1 MSLKLPRTWDFNMK
15 PDLGKIVR
23 SVSVMSSEHSA
34 SSGRPHH
41 QNSLEK
47 PVKCG
52 WLKKQQKSFVKNWQQ
67 KYFVLRGQ
75 QLCFYKDLD
84 DGKAQ
89 GCLFLP
95 RSKVSEVSYSP
106 EDTSKF
112 IFQVIPATSVE
123 QNKPVPDPYVLMANS
138 QAEMEEWVK
147 AIKRAAGLPSGA
159 VFGQCLGHTIA
170 YEKKYG
176 RHTVPILIEKCAD
189 FIREK
194 GLNEEGIFR
203 LPGQDNL
210 VKQLKEAF
218 DAGERPSFSSDT
230 DVHTVASLFKLYLRE
245 LPEPVIPWQQ
255 YEDFLSCEKTITVDE
270 EKGHGELM
278 DQISILPKEN
288 CNLLCFICR
297 FLFEVQQHSSVNKM
311 SVDNLS
317 MVIGVNLLK
326 PQTEDPEALMR
337 GAPQIQK
344 LMTVMISH
352 HEKFF
357 PKTND
362 LPEEPATQKS
372 DPRKVQLPRS
382 SVGWDAAE
390 EIVSPGAEQAKKDTF
405 GSRGSSTSEDGLVS
419 LEDDVSLLSDTSGS
433 WKAIP
438 RKRTQTLPITNLPS
452 MSKHMDSN
460 ISPKGAL
467 FGGDFWSSPSKT
479 SIMSS
484 SPGHKRT
491 LSEELELHRRST
503 YDNASFLQGGS
514 DCCSLPSISSMS
526 SMNSGDHKVAQ
537 KMQSLKNGINSPGAD
552 GKQDNS
558 QEMSLKLMELQM
570 EREKERKELEE
581 RIHSLEKENY
591 ETWKKVVQLHEDLEK
606 EKNKQKALEITL
618 QNVER
623 SRDDAEKRNKILE
636 QEIQGFVRAMA
647 LSSTKPE

>member
-1 MSLKLPRTWDFNMK
+1 
-15 PDLGKIVR
+15 
-23 SVSVMSSEHSA
+23 MSSDHSA
-34 SSGRPHH
+34 SSARLHH

-47 PVKCG
+47 PVKSG

-67 KYFVLRGQ
+67 RYFVLKGQ

-95 RSKVSEVSYSP
+95 RSTVSEVSSSP
-106 EDTSKF
+106 DDAGKF
-112 IFQVIPATSVE
+112 IFQIIPASSME
-123 QNKPVPDPYVLMANS
+123 HNKPIPDPYVLMANS

-147 AIKRAAGLPSGA
+147 AIKRAAGFPSGA
-159 VFGQCLGHTIA
+159 VFGQCLVDTIT

-176 RHTVPILIEKCAD
+176 RHTVPILMEKCAD

-194 GLNEEGIFR
+194 GMDEEGIFR

-245 LPEPVIPWQQ
+245 LPEPAIPWRQ
-255 YEDFLSCEKTITVDE
+255 YEDFLSCEKMMSVDE

-278 DQISILPKEN
+278 NQISILPKEN
-288 CNLLCFICR
+288 YNLLCFICR
-297 FLFEVQQHSSVNKM
+297 FLFEVQKNSSVNKM

-337 GAPQIQK
+337 SAPQIQR
-344 LMTVMISH
+344 LLTVMISH

-357 PKTND
+357 PKSKD
-362 LPEEPATQKS
+362 LPEEPVTQKS
-372 DPRKVQLPRS
+372 DHKKVQVPRS

-390 EIVSPGAEQAKKDTF
+390 EIVSPGAEQPKKDIC

-419 LEDDVSLLSDTSGS
+419 LEEDVSLLRDTSGS
-433 WKAIP
+433 WKAMP
-438 RKRTQTLPITNLPS
+438 RKRTQTLPITNLP
-452 MSKHMDSN
+452 MMNKHIDNN
-460 ISPKGAL
+460 ISPKGDL
-467 FGGDFWSSPSKT
+467 FIGEFWSSPSKQQT
-479 SIMSS
+479 SIMS

-491 LSEELELHRRST
+491 LSEESERHRRST
-503 YDNASFLQGGS
+503 YDNVPFLQGETGP
-514 DCCSLPSISSMS
+514 CSLPCMASMS
-526 SMNSGDHKVAQ
+526 TEEKVAQ
-537 KMQSLKNGINSPGAD
+537 QTRIVKNSVHSPGTD
-552 GKQDNS
+552 SKQDNS
-558 QEMSLKLMELQM
+558 QEMSLKLMELQR

-581 RIHSLEKENY
+581 RIQSLEKENY
-591 ETWKKVVQLHEDLEK
+591 DTWKKVVKLHEDLET
-606 EKNKQKALEITL
+606 EKNKQKALKITL

-647 LSSTKPE
+647 ASSTKPE

>member
-1 MSLKLPRTWDFNMK
+1 MSLRLPRTWDFNLK
-15 PDLGKIVR
+15 PDLGRIVR
-23 SVSVMSSEHSA
+23 SVSVMSSDHSA
-34 SSGRPHH
+34 SSSRPHH

-47 PVKCG
+47 PTKSG

-67 KYFVLRGQ
+67 KYFVLKGQ

-95 RSKVSEVSYSP
+95 RSTVSEVSYSP
-106 EDTSKF
+106 DDAGKF
-112 IFQVIPATSVE
+112 IFQVIPASSME
-123 QNKPVPDPYVLMANS
+123 QNKPIPDPYVLMANS

-147 AIKRAAGLPSGA
+147 AIKRAAGFPSGA
-159 VFGQCLGHTIA
+159 VFGQCLVDTIA

-194 GLNEEGIFR
+194 GMNEEGIFR

-245 LPEPVIPWQQ
+245 LPEPAIPWRQ
-255 YEDFLSCEKTITVDE
+255 YEDFLSCEKLITVDE
-270 EKGHGELM
+270 EKGHRDLM
-278 DQISILPKEN
+278 KQISILPKEN
-288 CNLLCFICR
+288 YNLLCFICR
-297 FLFEVQQHSSVNKM
+297 FLFEVQKNSGVNKM

-337 GAPQIQK
+337 SAPQIQR

-357 PKTND
+357 PKSND
-362 LPEEPATQKS
+362 LPEEPESKKI
-372 DPRKVQLPRS
+372 DPRKVQIPRS

-390 EIVSPGAEQAKKDTF
+390 EIVSPGAEQTKRDTW

-419 LEDDVSLLSDTSGS
+419 LEEDASLLRDISGS

-438 RKRTQTLPITNLPS
+438 RKRTQTLPITNLP
-452 MSKHMDSN
+452 MMGKYMDDNN
-460 ISPKGAL
+460 ISPKGEL
-467 FGGDFWSSPSKT
+467 FSGEFWSSPSKQQT
-479 SIMSS
+479 SILSS
-484 SPGHKRT
+484 SPGQKRA
-491 LSEELELHRRST
+491 LSEELECHRRST
-503 YDNASFLQGGS
+503 YDNVPFLQGESGP
-514 DCCSLPSISSMS
+514 CMTSMS
-526 SMNSGDHKVAQ
+526 IMNSGEQKVAQ
-537 KMQSLKNGINSPGAD
+537 PILSLKNSINRPGAD
-552 GKQDNS
+552 GTQENE
-558 QEMSLKLMELQM
+558 QEMSLKLMDLQ
-570 EREKERKELEE
+570 REKERKELEE
-581 RIHSLEKENY
+581 RIQSLEKENY
-591 ETWKKVVQLHEDLEK
+591 DTWKKVVKLHEDLEN
-606 EKNKQKALEITL
+606 EQNKRKALEITL
-618 QNVER
+618 QNSER
-623 SRDDAEKRNKILE
+623 SRDDAERRNKILE

-647 LSSTKPE
+647 LSSTKTE